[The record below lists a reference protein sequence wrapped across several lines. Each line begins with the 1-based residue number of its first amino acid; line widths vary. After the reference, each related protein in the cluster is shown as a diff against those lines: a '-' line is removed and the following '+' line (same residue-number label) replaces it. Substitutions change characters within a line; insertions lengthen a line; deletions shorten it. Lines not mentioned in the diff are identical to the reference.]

1 MLSQGRD
8 LAGPA
13 ELFAPN
19 SANSL
24 TQLKDRT
31 RISGWKAG
39 HDFGASVRAG
49 LWLESPALGS
59 DDAMLRLTKSF
70 WGPRA
75 ILRVDGRDHTVP
87 FHVNE
92 RGACVDLPNGNRVTM
107 KMETNYTHGQTELL
121 VNVADPMAE
130 VSVEFRFNDQ
140 IQPQVTRA
148 EMRDGEVLN
157 AVELRAPVGAILGD
171 YLAIHQQ
178 NGATRTVFDPLGAY
192 RSVGTSVA
200 PVNDFTANE
209 AAEIKVKVLNILARV
224 IEPG

>member
-19 SANSL
+19 SATCL

-39 HDFGASVRAG
+39 QKFPESVRAG
-49 LWLESPALGS
+49 LWFESPALGS
-59 DDAMLRLTKSF
+59 DEAVLRLNRNF

-75 ILRVDGRDHTVP
+75 ALRVDGRDHTVP
-87 FHVNE
+87 FHLHE
-92 RGACVDLPNGNRVTM
+92 RGACVDLPNGNRVTL
-107 KMETNYTHGQTELL
+107 KVATSYPQGTELL
-121 VNVADPMAE
+121 VNVADPLADA
-130 VSVEFRFNDQ
+130 SVEFRFNDQ
-140 IQPQVTRA
+140 LQPQVTRA
-148 EMRDGEVLN
+148 EVRDGEVLN
-157 AVELRAPVGAILGD
+157 AVEVRAPVGAILGD
-171 YLAIHQQ
+171 YLAFHQQ

-192 RSVGTSVA
+192 RSVGTCVA
-200 PVNDFTANE
+200 PVDDFTANQ
-209 AAEIKVKVLNILARV
+209 AAEIKVKVLQILARV